1 MTRMGR
7 FTTLLAAFSLVVL
20 SCSGE
25 DKDEPKYP
33 SNGSAPALSQ
43 SSIQASC
50 NGGDFSITV
59 DAGGEWS
66 AYSDA
71 IDSKG
76 DNWVSVQS
84 AYDDD
89 WKKGTVYV
97 HVDPNVN
104 KYTSTEPRQGSV
116 IVKSGSARSEV
127 TVNQEG
133 NVVDNSI
140 NCPIDGY
147 ALVWNDEFEGDDVN
161 GDWTFESKGPG
172 WVNNELQTYVVRDPK
187 SCSVSNGSLKIT
199 AYKDGDKVKSTRMYA
214 CANTGW
220 QYGYMEARIKLPK
233 GSGTW
238 PAFWMMP
245 TVFTSWPACG
255 EIDIMEE
262 VGNHANYVSS
272 SLHATGHYHAN
283 GTQVTK
289 EILCQGAEDDFHIYA
304 MEWTKD
310 YIQFYV
316 DGNKTLYYENDGK
329 GERNWPYDKPFYVIL
344 NLAWGGDW
352 GGAWGV
358 NPAHLPTTM
367 EVDYVRVFQRK

>member
-7 FTTLLAAFSLVVL
+7 FTSLLAAFSLVVL

-25 DKDEPKYP
+25 DKDEPTRP
-33 SNGSAPALSQ
+33 SGAAPVVSQ
-43 SSIQASC
+43 SSIQATC
-50 NGGDFSITV
+50 DGGEFSFTV
-59 DAGGEWS
+59 AASGEWS

-71 IDSKG
+71 TDSKG
-76 DNWVSVQS
+76 NEWVSVKS

-97 HVDPNVN
+97 SVSPNIDKYASTDPR
-104 KYTSTEPRQGSV
+104 TGEV
-116 IVKSGSARSEV
+116 IVKTGAFRTVV
-127 TVNQEG
+127 TINQEG
-133 NVVDNSI
+133 NIVDSSI
-140 NCPIDGY
+140 KAPIDGY
-147 ALVWNDEFEGDDVN
+147 SLVWNDEFDGDDVN
-161 GDWTFESKGPG
+161 ADWTFESKGPG

-187 SCSVSNGSLKIT
+187 SCFVSNGTLKIK
-199 AYKDGDKVKSTRMYA
+199 AYQDGDKVKSTRMYA

-220 QYGYMEARIKLPK
+220 QYGYFEARLKLPK

-262 VGNHANYVSS
+262 VGNHPDYVSS
-272 SLHATGHYHAN
+272 SLHALGHYHAN
-283 GTQVTK
+283 NTQITK
-289 EILCQGAEDDFHIYA
+289 EILCPGAEDDFHVYA
-304 MEWTKD
+304 CEWTEK
-310 YIQFYV
+310 YFQFYV
-316 DGNKTLYYENDGK
+316 DGQKTLYYENDGK
-329 GERNWPYDKPFYVIL
+329 GEFNWPYDQPFYVIL

-358 NPAHLPTTM
+358 DESDLPATM
-367 EVDYVRVFQRK
+367 QVDYVRVFQKK